1 MLHLIR
7 EMQITRT
14 DILGNMKK
22 SAHTKCR
29 QLDSPPLW
37 QRKCRVFIHT
47 SALEN
52 NLAALVKLH
61 VCELDEPQLQ
71 S

>member
-7 EMQITRT
+7 EMQITKT
-14 DILGNMKK
+14 DILGN
-22 SAHTKCR
+22 KCR